1 MSAVPGLARAGSSWN
16 RTGPAKKLT
25 AAGRQPNRQR
35 TSPCFGVSLTTSGA
49 EHRTPLRPPG
59 FYRRKSPWPP
69 ATDPQRNHDGSR
81 LKKQG
86 ANLEYRLVVIDTL
99 RYDYVA
105 ATAGMTTF
113 RRPISTGWIFVA
125 GSAAQSSSSTVGRTR
140 IRMKESP
147 ASNRSSR
154 RRLGSSNAPAFP

>member
-1 MSAVPGLARAGSSWN
+1 LARAGSSWN

-25 AAGRQPNRQR
+25 VGRQPNRQR
-35 TSPCFGVSLTTSGA
+35 TFPCFGVSLTTSGA
-49 EHRTPLRPPG
+49 ERRIPFQSPR
-59 FYRRKSPWPP
+59 FCRRKSPWPP

-105 ATAGMTTF
+105 ATAGTTTF

-125 GSAAQSSSSTVGRTR
+125 GSASQSSSSTVGRTR

-147 ASNRSSR
+147 APDRSSR
-154 RRLGSSNAPAFP
+154 RRSGSSNAPALP